1 MKHTEAMELDLQFFA
16 EEGSEEPEA
25 ATPDVTSDEG
35 TEIESEGEEE
45 IEETAPAQ
53 QSSELNSQFA
63 SVRRR
68 AEAEA
73 KKKADDLNR
82 RFAGRFA
89 GITNPETGAPIN
101 TAEEYLEAL
110 AAQDRMQAK
119 AKMQEAGI
127 DPSMLDRAIAN
138 SPAVR
143 RAEELARQNQ
153 AYQAQAMIDEDMKA
167 IIDFD
172 PTITSAADVYAQP
185 NFNEVVGY
193 CQNHPGT
200 RLCDAYKLVNF
211 DRLSEARL
219 KAGEQAAI
227 NQAKS
232 KDHLRITTGT
242 NDKDKSVDIPSEV
255 KSMWMAAYPDKSA
268 KELKALYN
276 ETLRRTGG

>member
-1 MKHTEAMELDLQFFA
+1 MKNTEALNLDIQFFA
-16 EEGSEEPEA
+16 EEGSETPEA
-25 ATPDVTSDEG
+25 AAPDVTSDEG
-35 TEIESEGEEE
+35 TETVEVEEGEEN
-45 IEETAPAQ
+45 TAPAQ

-73 KKKADDLNR
+73 KRKADDLNK

-119 AKMQEAGI
+119 AQMQEAGI

-153 AYQAQAMIDEDMKA
+153 QYQAQAMIDEDMKA

-185 NFNEVVGY
+185 NFNDVIGY

-200 RLCDAYKLVNF
+200 RLSDAYKLVNF

-232 KDHLRITTGT
+232 KEHLKVTTGT
-242 NDKDKSVDIPSEV
+242 NDKDKSVEIPSDV
-255 KSMWMAAYPDKSA
+255 IGMWKQAYPDKTA
-268 KELKALYN
+268 KELKTLYN
-276 ETLRRTGG
+276 LTLQRTGG